1 MKKSLPY
8 RVFFYILEKINIH
21 CEVKMSIKLFTEKEI
36 ALLSNNPY
44 IKNISTKA
52 ITYTDEFK
60 QIFIAEYDKGKLPRI
75 IFEENGLSVELVGL
89 HRIKAASKRWRSAYR
104 IDGVLGLIDTRKGNS
119 GRPSDKELS
128 IEEKYE
134 RLKLQNNYLKA
145 ENELLKKI
153 DLAERRMIK
162 KK

>member
-1 MKKSLPY
+1 
-8 RVFFYILEKINIH
+8 
-21 CEVKMSIKLFTEKEI
+21 MSNRLFTEKEI
-36 ALLSNNPY
+36 AILSKNQY
-44 IKNISTKA
+44 IKNISKKS

-60 QIFIAEYDKGKLPRI
+60 RKFIAEYDKGKLPRE
-75 IFEENGLSVELVGL
+75 IFEESGLSVELVGL
-89 HRIKAASKRWRSAYR
+89 HRIEGASNRWRSAYKTS
-104 IDGVLGLIDTRKGNS
+104 GVLGLNDTRKGNS

-128 IEEKYE
+128 LEEKYE

-153 DLAERRMIK
+153 ELLERRLSK

>member
-1 MKKSLPY
+1 
-8 RVFFYILEKINIH
+8 
-21 CEVKMSIKLFTEKEI
+21 MSNKLFTEKEI
-36 ALLSNNPY
+36 EILSKNPY
-44 IKNISTKA
+44 TKNVSKKA

-60 QIFIAEYDKGKLPRI
+60 RIFIAEYDKGKLPRM
-75 IFEENGLSVELVGL
+75 IFEESGLSVELIGL
-89 HRIKAASKRWRSAYR
+89 SRIEAASKRWRSAYKT
-104 IDGVLGLIDTRKGNS
+104 GGALGLSDTRKGNS
-119 GRPSDKELS
+119 GRSSDKELS

-153 DLAERRMIK
+153 DLAERMMRK

>member
-1 MKKSLPY
+1 
-8 RVFFYILEKINIH
+8 
-21 CEVKMSIKLFTEKEI
+21 MSNKLFTEKEI
-36 ALLSNNPY
+36 ALLSKNQY
-44 IKNISTKA
+44 IKNISEKA

-60 QIFIAEYDKGKLPRI
+60 RIFIAEYDKGKLPRA
-75 IFEENGLSVELVGL
+75 IFEESGLNVELVGL
-89 HRIKAASKRWRSAYR
+89 HRIEAASKRWRSAYKA
-104 IDGVLGLIDTRKGNS
+104 GGALGLSDTRKGNS
-119 GRPSDKELS
+119 GRPSDKELT

-153 DLAERRMIK
+153 ELEERRLSK

>member
-1 MKKSLPY
+1 MRL
-8 RVFFYILEKINIH
+8 VE
-21 CEVKMSIKLFTEKEI
+21 MSTKLFTEKEI

-44 IKNISTKA
+44 ISNISAKA

-60 QIFIAEYDKGKLPRI
+60 RILIAESEKGKPSRV
-75 IFEENGLSVELVGL
+75 IFEEHGFDVAILGMTRVKQA
-89 HRIKAASKRWRSAYR
+89 RRRWKSSYKKKG
-104 IDGVLGLIDTRKGNS
+104 ILGLDDTRKCNS
-119 GRPSDKELS
+119 GRLRDKELS

-134 RLKLQNNYLKA
+134 QLKLLNNYLKA

-153 DLAERRMIK
+153 DLAERRMRK